1 MTTIQTHNIKIKQQY
16 ADAVLCGDKTFEV
29 RYNDRGY
36 QKNDRVIFTVVDDAG
51 IKIFTHPLNEKEY
64 EITYLI
70 HGFGLGKD
78 WCVFWNQG
86 GHRAMTKT
94 NPRRRPATEADVRK
108 AWEEGVNVGVR
119 NAAALILTVLV
130 DKYGMAEQIPE
141 VWQQICKLS
150 EEVAEGLISFADLR
164 HVLKEEYSIDL

>member
-1 MTTIQTHNIKIKQQY
+1 
-16 ADAVLCGDKTFEV
+16 
-29 RYNDRGY
+29 
-36 QKNDRVIFTVVDDAG
+36 
-51 IKIFTHPLNEKEY
+51 
-64 EITYLI
+64 
-70 HGFGLGKD
+70 
-78 WCVFWNQG
+78 
-86 GHRAMTKT
+86 MTKT

-108 AWEEGVNVGVR
+108 AWEEGVNTGVR

-164 HVLKEEYSIDL
+164 HVLKEEYSIEL